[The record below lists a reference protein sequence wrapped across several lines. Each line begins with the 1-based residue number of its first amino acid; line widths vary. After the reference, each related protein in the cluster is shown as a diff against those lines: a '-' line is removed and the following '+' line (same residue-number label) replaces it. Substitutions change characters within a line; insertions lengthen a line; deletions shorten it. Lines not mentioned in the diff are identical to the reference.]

1 MFSWWSRISII
12 GAVQWE
18 LTLQS
23 LAEWTGKKDDLPLAY
38 GMLLV
43 QISWG
48 FSAVPADLELTIG
61 STKCSVSSVL
71 RRCPILQ
78 VRT

>member
-1 MFSWWSRISII
+1 MMS
-12 GAVQWE
+12 AVQWE
-18 LTLQS
+18 LTLEKV
-23 LAEWTGKKDDLPLAY
+23 AEWRDKKDDLPLAY

-48 FSAVPADLELTIG
+48 LVAVPADLELFIG
-61 STKCSVSSVL
+61 STQCTLGRVL

>member
-1 MFSWWSRISII
+1 MMS
-12 GAVQWE
+12 AVQWE
-18 LTLQS
+18 LTLQRGPAVPGN
-23 LAEWTGKKDDLPLAY
+23 LLQAY

-71 RRCPILQ
+71 QRCPILQ

>member
-1 MFSWWSRISII
+1 MMS
-12 GAVQWE
+12 AVQWE
-18 LTLQS
+18 LTLQDQAVPGN
-23 LAEWTGKKDDLPLAY
+23 LLQAY

-48 FSAVPADLELTIG
+48 FDAVPADLESFIG
-61 STKCSVSSVL
+61 STKCSVASVL
-71 RRCPILQ
+71 WRCPILQ

>member
-1 MFSWWSRISII
+1 MFSWWSRISID

-18 LTLQS
+18 LTLGRV
-23 LAEWTGKKDDLPLAY
+23 AYWTNLKDDLPLAY

-43 QISWG
+43 QTSWG
-48 FSAVPADLELTIG
+48 FSAVPANLESFIG
-61 STKCSVSSVL
+61 STTCSVARVL

>member
-48 FSAVPADLELTIG
+48 FDAVPANLESYIG
-61 STKCSVSSVL
+61 STGCSVAKVL